1 MKRGDIWRGAN
12 PGCNWYYTYLAYQ
25 LRLQLL
31 SLDRRESGGDAGLQL
46 TGEQQRLTRDF
57 ELAVKNLP
65 DSISDDLQV
74 EDEDEFRA
82 LVAASKT
89 AKERLTLC
97 AHGRQSGA

>member
-1 MKRGDIWRGAN
+1 MNWCRRLLLCAGAALLHLGKRGRGAW
-12 PGCNWYYTYLAYQ
+12 PQ
-25 LRLQLL
+25 
-31 SLDRRESGGDAGLQL
+31 AGLQL

-65 DSISDDLQV
+65 DSISDELQV